1 MGILRQRNWL
11 CSGRIIL
18 GLLVVALLGLPM
30 VQACSLSF
38 QPASS
43 GRQEATVGVEVGEQA
58 AGVYQALLTHGVIVR
73 PVAGYGMPCHL
84 RVSVGL
90 PEENDRFLDALAEAL
105 VSAGEGG

>member
-1 MGILRQRNWL
+1 MNEAGLRQL
-11 CSGRIIL
+11 CEGFDRM
-18 GLLVVALLGLPM
+18 GLPYIPSAGNF
-30 VQACSLSF
+30 VA
-38 QPASS
+38 
-43 GRQEATVGVEVGEQA
+43 VEVGEQA